1 MENQITAENAARI
14 RARIVIE
21 GANGPTT
28 PAADRILQEK
38 GVFLDAGRAGERGGR
53 GGLILRVGAGS
64 CSSSSG
70 QEAEVNARMEEI
82 MVRSYRDV
90 RAMAKRED
98 VDMRLA
104 AYLIGVKRVA
114 DASKLRGIYP

>member
-1 MENQITAENAARI
+1 MRAAWSCRTFEW
-14 RARIVIE
+14 VQ
-21 GANGPTT
+21 
-28 PAADRILQEK
+28 DLQ
-38 GVFLDAGRAGERGGR
+38 FFFW
-53 GGLILRVGAGS
+53 
-64 CSSSSG
+64 
-70 QEAEVNARMEEI
+70 QEAEVNARMEDI

-114 DASKLRGIYP
+114 DASILRGIYP